1 MKNKQL
7 DVILIVIL
15 LAALILNTYNI
26 WQDDTAN
33 QYYLAA
39 VKSMTQSFHNFFFA
53 SFDSSG
59 FVSVDKPPVVLWI
72 QTIFAKI
79 FGVHTWSVILPQA
92 LAGAGSVY
100 LLYAMVKPKFG
111 KGAARISALV
121 MALTPIA
128 VAVSRTNNIDSM
140 LVFTL
145 LLGTWCLMKAV
156 KQGRLIWLLTAF
168 GLIGLGFN
176 MKMLQAFMVLPAF
189 LLFYLI
195 AAHANWKKKIVSAVL
210 SLIVLTGVSL
220 SWALAVDY
228 TSADSR
234 PYVGSSQT
242 NSVLELAFGY
252 NGTER
257 LLGQTTG
264 NARGDMNGFGGDM
277 QQPNGNAQ
285 AQNGNSSSGGSN
297 GQNGAMQP
305 PAAGSA
311 TNGNAQTQDG
321 NSSSGGSNGQN
332 GAMQPPGAG
341 SATNGNAQTQDGNSS
356 SDDSNGQNG
365 AMQPPGAGGSA
376 DGGSQGANGGS
387 QPPTGGG
394 PGGGNG
400 GLVGNGGPGVGQGG
414 GQSMN
419 MFGTGDA
426 GPLRLFQSALSGQIS
441 WMLPFSLFG
450 LLGMIISWFRSRREK
465 AGEMKETIFWA
476 AWLFPVAGFFS
487 IAGFFHHY
495 YLIMLAPPIA
505 ALSGIGWYAM
515 YGLYKNHKDW
525 ASYLLPA
532 SVLTT
537 AAFQVYIL
545 SAYTSQIGSA
555 WMYVM
560 GILGLGVTIALLML
574 KRSHPYGKQL
584 TIISLCVLLLTP
596 VYWSATPILYGGNSV
611 LPESGPQLQSSNGGG
626 MFSSDVNTGLLTYLR
641 KNNSGEEY
649 LFATL
654 TTVTAAPYIINADE
668 NVMALGGFNG
678 TDPILSVSELKNL
691 VKERKVKYFLISDD
705 NSGNSE
711 LVSWIKENGTE
722 ISSDEYSS
730 TTNST
735 DSSAQQGTRGGPGG
749 GQRQTLY
756 KVEL

>member
-1 MKNKQL
+1 MMKIKNKQL
-7 DVILIVIL
+7 DVILVLIL

-26 WQDDTAN
+26 WQDDASN

-39 VKSMTQSFHNFFFA
+39 VKSMTQSFHNFFFV

-59 FVSVDKPPVVLWI
+59 FVSVDKPPLVLWI

-100 LLYAMVKPKFG
+100 LLYALIKPKFG

-128 VAVSRTNNIDSM
+128 VAVSRTNNVDSM

-156 KQGRLIWLLTAF
+156 KQGRLTWLLAAF

-195 AAHANWKKKIVSAVL
+195 AAHAKWKKKIVSAVL

-228 TSADSR
+228 TSAGSR

-285 AQNGNSSSGGSN
+285 AQDGNSSSGGSN

-305 PAAGSA
+305 PAAGGA
-311 TNGNAQTQDG
+311 TDG
-321 NSSSGGSNGQN
+321 S
-332 GAMQPPGAG
+332 
-341 SATNGNAQTQDGNSS
+341 
-356 SDDSNGQNG
+356 
-365 AMQPPGAGGSA
+365 
-376 DGGSQGANGGS
+376 SQGANGS
-387 QPPTGGG
+387 SHPPTGGG
-394 PGGGNG
+394 PGG
-400 GLVGNGGPGVGQGG
+400 GQGG

-441 WMLPFSLFG
+441 WMLPFALFG
-450 LLGMIISWFRSRREK
+450 LLGMIISWFRSREK
-465 AGEMKETIFWA
+465 TGEMKETIFWA
-476 AWLFPVAGFFS
+476 AWLVPVAGFFS

-505 ALSGIGWYAM
+505 ALSGVGWYAM

-532 SVLTT
+532 AVLTT

-545 SAYTSQIGSA
+545 SAYTNQIGSA

-560 GILGLGVTIALLML
+560 GIGGLGVTIALLML
-574 KRSHPYGKQL
+574 KRIHPFGKQL

-611 LPESGPQLQSSNGGG
+611 LPESGPQLQNSNGGG
-626 MFSSDVNTGLLTYLR
+626 MFSSDVDTGLLTYLR
-641 KNNSGEEY
+641 ENNTGEDY

-691 VKERKVKYFLISDD
+691 VKEGKVKYFLISDD

-722 ISSDEYSS
+722 ISSDQYRS

>member
-1 MKNKQL
+1 MKIKKP
-7 DVILIVIL
+7 DFILASIL

-26 WQDDTAN
+26 WQDDAAN

-39 VKSMTQSFHNFFFA
+39 VKSMTQNFHNFFYA
-53 SFDSSG
+53 SFDPSG
-59 FVSVDKPPVVLWI
+59 FVSVDKPPLVLWI

-92 LAGAGSVY
+92 LAGVGSVY
-100 LLYAMVKPKFG
+100 LLYIMIKPRFG

-128 VAVSRTNNIDSM
+128 AAVSRTNNIDSM

-145 LLGTWCLMKAV
+145 LFSTWCLMRAV
-156 KQGRLIWLLTAF
+156 KQGKLIWLLAAF
-168 GLIGLGFN
+168 GLVGLGFN

-195 AAHANWKKKIVSAVL
+195 AAKAKWKKKIISAVL
-210 SLIVLTGVSL
+210 SLIVLTGIAL
-220 SWALAVDY
+220 SWAFVVDY

-264 NARGDMNGFGGDM
+264 NMNGFRGDMQAPGGNG
-277 QQPNGNAQ
+277 
-285 AQNGNSSSGGSN
+285 SSDGHS
-297 GQNGAMQP
+297 
-305 PAAGSA
+305 
-311 TNGNAQTQDG
+311 QTQDG
-321 NSSSGGSNGQN
+321 NT
-332 GAMQPPGAG
+332 P
-341 SATNGNAQTQDGNSS
+341 
-356 SDDSNGQNG
+356 
-365 AMQPPGAGGSA
+365 
-376 DGGSQGANGGS
+376 NGG
-387 QPPTGGG
+387 QGGPGGGKGG

-400 GLVGNGGPGVGQGG
+400 GG

-441 WMLPFSLFG
+441 WMLPFALFG
-450 LLGMIISWFRSRREK
+450 LLGMIISWFRDRREK
-465 AGEMKETIFWA
+465 ADEMKETLFWA
-476 AWLFPVAGFFS
+476 AWLVPVAGFFS

-515 YGLYKNHKDW
+515 YGLYKNQKDW

-532 SVLTT
+532 AVLIT

-545 SAYTSQIGSA
+545 SGYTEQIGSA
-555 WMYVM
+555 WMYVLA
-560 GILGLGVTIALLML
+560 ILGLGVTIALLMFR
-574 KRSHPYGKQL
+574 RSHPFGKQL
-584 TIISLCVLLLTP
+584 TIISLFILLLTP
-596 VYWSATPILYGGNSV
+596 VYWSATPLLYGGNSV
-611 LPESGPQLQSSNGGG
+611 LPESGPQQKSSMGGRGGG
-626 MFSSDVNTGLLTYLR
+626 MFSSEVDEGLLSYLR
-641 KNNSGEEY
+641 EQNTGEEY

-654 TTVTAAPYIINADE
+654 TTVTAAPYIIHADE
-668 NVMALGGFNG
+668 SVMALGGFNG
-678 TDPILSVSELKNL
+678 TDPILTVGELKNL
-691 VKERKVKYFLISDD
+691 VKEGKVKYFLISDD
-705 NSGNSE
+705 SGNSQ

-730 TTNST
+730 SSSNT
-735 DSSAQQGTRGGPGG
+735 DSTAQQGMRGGPGG
-749 GQRQTLY
+749 GQRETLY
-756 KVEL
+756 EVEL

>member
-1 MKNKQL
+1 MMKIKNKQL
-7 DVILIVIL
+7 DVILILIL
-15 LAALILNTYNI
+15 LATLILNTYNI

-59 FVSVDKPPVVLWI
+59 FVSVDKPPLVLWI

-79 FGVHTWSVILPQA
+79 FGLQTWSVILPQA
-92 LAGAGSVY
+92 LAEAGSVY
-100 LLYAMVKPKFG
+100 LLYALIKPKFG

-156 KQGRLIWLLTAF
+156 KQGRLIWLLAAF

-195 AAHANWKKKIVSAVL
+195 ATHANWKKKIVSAVL
-210 SLIVLTGVSL
+210 SLIVLTGISL

-285 AQNGNSSSGGSN
+285 AQ
-297 GQNGAMQP
+297 
-305 PAAGSA
+305 
-311 TNGNAQTQDG
+311 DG
-321 NSSSGGSNGQN
+321 NGSSGGSNGQN
-332 GAMQPPGAG
+332 GAMQPPGA
-341 SATNGNAQTQDGNSS
+341 S
-356 SDDSNGQNG
+356 
-365 AMQPPGAGGSA
+365 GSA
-376 DGGSQGANGGS
+376 DGSSQGANGGN

-394 PGGGNG
+394 PGG
-400 GLVGNGGPGVGQGG
+400 GQGG

-441 WMLPFSLFG
+441 WMLPFALFG

-465 AGEMKETIFWA
+465 TGEMKETIFWA
-476 AWLFPVAGFFS
+476 AWLVPVAGFFS

-532 SVLTT
+532 AVLMT

-545 SAYTSQIGSA
+545 SAYTNQIGSA

-560 GILGLGVTIALLML
+560 GILGLGATIALLML
-574 KRSHPYGKQL
+574 KRSHPFGKQL

-596 VYWSATPILYGGNSV
+596 LYWSATPILYGGNSV

-626 MFSSDVNTGLLTYLR
+626 MFSSDVDTGMLTYLR
-641 KNNSGEEY
+641 ENNTGEDY

-691 VKERKVKYFLISDD
+691 VKEGKVKYFLIGDN

-749 GQRQTLY
+749 RPQQTLY

>member
-7 DVILIVIL
+7 DVILVLIL

-26 WQDDTAN
+26 WQDDAAN

-39 VKSMTQSFHNFFFA
+39 VKSMTQSFHNFLFA

-59 FVSVDKPPVVLWI
+59 FVSVDKPPLVLWI

-100 LLYAMVKPKFG
+100 LLYALIKPKFG

-156 KQGRLIWLLTAF
+156 KQGRLTWLLAAF

-195 AAHANWKKKIVSAVL
+195 AAHAKWKKKIVSAVL

-228 TSADSR
+228 TSAGSR

-285 AQNGNSSSGGSN
+285 TQDGNSSSGGSN

-305 PAAGSA
+305 PAAGGA
-311 TNGNAQTQDG
+311 TDG
-321 NSSSGGSNGQN
+321 S
-332 GAMQPPGAG
+332 
-341 SATNGNAQTQDGNSS
+341 
-356 SDDSNGQNG
+356 
-365 AMQPPGAGGSA
+365 
-376 DGGSQGANGGS
+376 SQGANGSS

-394 PGGGNG
+394 PGG
-400 GLVGNGGPGVGQGG
+400 GQGG

-441 WMLPFSLFG
+441 WMLPFALFG
-450 LLGMIISWFRSRREK
+450 LLGMIISWFRSREK
-465 AGEMKETIFWA
+465 TGEMKETIFWA
-476 AWLFPVAGFFS
+476 AWLVPVAGFFS

-505 ALSGIGWYAM
+505 ALSGVGWYAM

-532 SVLTT
+532 AVLTT

-545 SAYTSQIGSA
+545 SAYTNQIGSA

-560 GILGLGVTIALLML
+560 GILGLGATISLLML
-574 KRSHPYGKQL
+574 KRSHPLGKQL

-611 LPESGPQLQSSNGGG
+611 LPESGPQLQRSNGGG
-626 MFSSDVNTGLLTYLR
+626 MFSSDVDTGLLTYLR
-641 KNNSGEEY
+641 EHHTGEEY

-691 VKERKVKYFLISDD
+691 VKEGKVKYFLISDD
-705 NSGNSE
+705 NSGNRE

-722 ISSDEYSS
+722 ISSDQYRS

>member
-1 MKNKQL
+1 MMKIKKP
-7 DVILIVIL
+7 DFILAAIL

-26 WQDDTAN
+26 WQDDAAN

-39 VKSMTQSFHNFFFA
+39 VKSMTQSFHNFFYA
-53 SFDSSG
+53 SFDPSG
-59 FVSVDKPPVVLWI
+59 FVSVDKPPLVLWI

-92 LAGAGSVY
+92 LAGVGSVY
-100 LLYAMVKPKFG
+100 LLYIMIKPRFG

-128 VAVSRTNNIDSM
+128 AAVSRTNNIDSM

-145 LLGTWCLMKAV
+145 LFSTWCLMRAL
-156 KQGRLIWLLTAF
+156 KQGKLIWLLAAF
-168 GLIGLGFN
+168 GLVGLGFN

-195 AAHANWKKKIVSAVL
+195 AAKAKWKKKIISAVL
-210 SLIVLTGVSL
+210 SLIVLTGISL
-220 SWALAVDY
+220 SWAFVVDY

-277 QQPNGNAQ
+277 QAPGGKNSSDGNSQ
-285 AQNGNSSSGGSN
+285 AQDGNKSSDGSN
-297 GQNGAMQP
+297 GQNGNMPNGSMQP
-305 PAAGSA
+305 PG
-311 TNGNAQTQDG
+311 GNDSSDGHSQTQDG
-321 NSSSGGSNGQN
+321 NTPNGG
-332 GAMQPPGAG
+332 MQPP
-341 SATNGNAQTQDGNSS
+341 
-356 SDDSNGQNG
+356 
-365 AMQPPGAGGSA
+365 
-376 DGGSQGANGGS
+376 NGG
-387 QPPTGGG
+387 QGG

-400 GLVGNGGPGVGQGG
+400 GPGGGNGG

-441 WMLPFSLFG
+441 WMLPFALFG
-450 LLGMIISWFRSRREK
+450 LLGMIISWFRDRREK
-465 AGEMKETIFWA
+465 ADEMKETLFWA
-476 AWLFPVAGFFS
+476 AWLVPVAGFFS

-515 YGLYKNHKDW
+515 YGLYKNQKDW

-532 SVLTT
+532 AVLIT

-545 SAYTSQIGSA
+545 SSYTEQIGSA
-555 WMYVM
+555 WMSVLA
-560 GILGLGVTIALLML
+560 ILGLGVTIALLML
-574 KRSHPYGKQL
+574 KRSHPFGKQL
-584 TIISLCVLLLTP
+584 TIISLFILLLTP
-596 VYWSATPILYGGNSV
+596 VYWSATPLLYGGNSV
-611 LPESGPQLQSSNGGG
+611 LPESGPQLKSSMGGSGGG
-626 MFSSDVNTGLLTYLR
+626 MFSSEMDEGLLSYLR
-641 KNNSGEEY
+641 EQNTGEEY

-668 NVMALGGFNG
+668 SVMALGGFNG
-678 TDPILSVSELKNL
+678 TDPILTVSELKNL
-691 VKERKVKYFLISDD
+691 VKEGKVKYFLISD

-722 ISSDEYSS
+722 IASDEYSS
-730 TTNST
+730 PSSNT
-735 DSSAQQGTRGGPGG
+735 DSTTQQGMRGGPGG
-749 GQRQTLY
+749 RQQETLY

>member
-7 DVILIVIL
+7 DVILILIL
-15 LAALILNTYNI
+15 LATLILNTYNI

-59 FVSVDKPPVVLWI
+59 FVSVDKPPLVLWI

-79 FGVHTWSVILPQA
+79 FGVQTWSVILPQA
-92 LAGAGSVY
+92 LAEAGSVY
-100 LLYAMVKPKFG
+100 LLYALIKPKFG

-156 KQGRLIWLLTAF
+156 KQGRLIWLLAAF

-210 SLIVLTGVSL
+210 SLIVLTGISL

-305 PAAGSA
+305 PDASGAMQPPGASGA
-311 TNGNAQTQDG
+311 TDGNAQAQDG
-321 NSSSGGSNGQN
+321 NSSSNGSNGQN
-332 GAMQPPGAG
+332 GAIQPP
-341 SATNGNAQTQDGNSS
+341 D
-356 SDDSNGQNG
+356 
-365 AMQPPGAGGSA
+365 AGGSA
-376 DGGSQGANGGS
+376 DGSSQGANGGN
-387 QPPTGGG
+387 QPPTGGR
-394 PGGGNG
+394 PGG
-400 GLVGNGGPGVGQGG
+400 GQGG

-419 MFGTGDA
+419 MFGTGDT

-441 WMLPFSLFG
+441 WMLPFALFG

-465 AGEMKETIFWA
+465 TNEMTETIFWA
-476 AWLFPVAGFFS
+476 AWLVPVAGFFS

-495 YLIMLAPPIA
+495 YLTMLAPPIA
-505 ALSGIGWYAM
+505 ALSGVGWYAM

-532 SVLTT
+532 AVLTT

-545 SAYTSQIGSA
+545 SAYTNQIGSA

-574 KRSHPYGKQL
+574 KRSHPFGKQL

-596 VYWSATPILYGGNSV
+596 LYWSATPILYGGNSV

-626 MFSSDVNTGLLTYLR
+626 MFSSDVDTGLLTYLR
-641 KNNSGEEY
+641 ENNTGEDY

-654 TTVTAAPYIINADE
+654 TTVTAAPYIINAGE

-691 VKERKVKYFLISDD
+691 VKEGKVKYFLIGDN

-749 GQRQTLY
+749 RPQQTLY

>member
-7 DVILIVIL
+7 DVILVLIL

-26 WQDDTAN
+26 WLDDAAN

-92 LAGAGSVY
+92 LAGAGSIY
-100 LLYAMVKPKFG
+100 LLYALIKPKFG

-156 KQGRLIWLLTAF
+156 KQGRLIWLLAAF

-176 MKMLQAFMVLPAF
+176 MKMFQAFMVLPAF

-210 SLIVLTGVSL
+210 SLIVLTGISL

-285 AQNGNSSSGGSN
+285 AQNGNRSSGG
-297 GQNGAMQP
+297 
-305 PAAGSA
+305 
-311 TNGNAQTQDG
+311 
-321 NSSSGGSNGQN
+321 
-332 GAMQPPGAG
+332 
-341 SATNGNAQTQDGNSS
+341 
-356 SDDSNGQNG
+356 SNGQNG

-376 DGGSQGANGGS
+376 DGSSQGANGGS
-387 QPPTGGG
+387 QPPGG
-394 PGGGNG
+394 
-400 GLVGNGGPGVGQGG
+400 GQGG

-441 WMLPFSLFG
+441 WMLPFALLG
-450 LLGMIISWFRSRREK
+450 LLGTIITWFRGRREK
-465 AGEMKETIFWA
+465 AGEMKETIFWS
-476 AWLFPVAGFFS
+476 AWLVPVAGFFS

-495 YLIMLAPPIA
+495 YLIMMAPPIA

-515 YGLYKNHKDW
+515 YGLYNNHKDW

-532 SVLTT
+532 AVLTT

-545 SAYTSQIGSA
+545 SAYTNQIGSA

-574 KRSHPYGKQL
+574 KRRHPFGKQL

-626 MFSSDVNTGLLTYLR
+626 MFSSDVDTGLLTYLR
-641 KNNSGEEY
+641 ENNTGEEY

-654 TTVTAAPYIINADE
+654 TTVTAATYIINADE

-691 VKERKVKYFLISDD
+691 IKKGRVKYFLISE

-722 ISSDEYSS
+722 ISSDQYSS
-730 TTNST
+730 T
-735 DSSAQQGTRGGPGG
+735 DSFAQQCARGGPGG

>member
-7 DVILIVIL
+7 DVILILIL

-26 WQDDTAN
+26 WQDDAAN

-39 VKSMTQSFHNFFFA
+39 VKSMTQSLHNFFFA

-100 LLYAMVKPKFG
+100 LLYALIKPKFG

-156 KQGRLIWLLTAF
+156 KQGRLLWLLAAF

-210 SLIVLTGVSL
+210 SLIVLTGVSF

-285 AQNGNSSSGGSN
+285 AQNGNRSS
-297 GQNGAMQP
+297 
-305 PAAGSA
+305 
-311 TNGNAQTQDG
+311 D
-321 NSSSGGSNGQN
+321 GSNGQN

-341 SATNGNAQTQDGNSS
+341 SATDGNAQTQDGNRS
-356 SDDSNGQNG
+356 SDGSDGQNG
-365 AMQPPGAGGSA
+365 AMQPPGAGGSS
-376 DGGSQGANGGS
+376 DGSSQGANGGS

-394 PGGGNG
+394 PGG
-400 GLVGNGGPGVGQGG
+400 GQGG

-441 WMLPFSLFG
+441 WMLPFALFG

-476 AWLFPVAGFFS
+476 AWLVPVAGFFS

-515 YGLYKNHKDW
+515 YGLYKNQKDW

-537 AAFQVYIL
+537 AVFQVYIL

-574 KRSHPYGKQL
+574 KRSHPFGKQL

-626 MFSSDVNTGLLTYLR
+626 MFSSDVDTGLLTYLR
-641 KNNSGEEY
+641 ENNTGEEY

-678 TDPILSVSELKNL
+678 TDPILPVSELKNL
-691 VKERKVKYFLISDD
+691 VKEGKVKYFLISDD

-722 ISSDEYSS
+722 ISSDEYNS
-730 TTNST
+730 TTNNS

-749 GQRQTLY
+749 GQQQTLY

>member
-7 DVILIVIL
+7 DVILILIL
-15 LAALILNTYNI
+15 LATLILNTYNI

-59 FVSVDKPPVVLWI
+59 FVSVDKPPLVLWI

-79 FGVHTWSVILPQA
+79 FGLQTWSVILPQA
-92 LAGAGSVY
+92 LAEAGSVY
-100 LLYAMVKPKFG
+100 LLYALIKPKFG

-156 KQGRLIWLLTAF
+156 KQGRLIWLLAAF

-195 AAHANWKKKIVSAVL
+195 ATHANWKKKIVSAVL
-210 SLIVLTGVSL
+210 SLIVLTGISL

-285 AQNGNSSSGGSN
+285 AQ
-297 GQNGAMQP
+297 
-305 PAAGSA
+305 
-311 TNGNAQTQDG
+311 DG
-321 NSSSGGSNGQN
+321 NGSSGGSNGQN
-332 GAMQPPGAG
+332 GAMQPPGA
-341 SATNGNAQTQDGNSS
+341 S
-356 SDDSNGQNG
+356 
-365 AMQPPGAGGSA
+365 GSA
-376 DGGSQGANGGS
+376 DGSSQGANGGN

-394 PGGGNG
+394 PGG
-400 GLVGNGGPGVGQGG
+400 GQGG

-441 WMLPFSLFG
+441 WMLPFALFG

-465 AGEMKETIFWA
+465 TGEMKETIFWA
-476 AWLFPVAGFFS
+476 AWLVPVAGFFS

-532 SVLTT
+532 AVLMT

-545 SAYTSQIGSA
+545 SAYTNQIGSA

-560 GILGLGVTIALLML
+560 GILGLGATIALLML
-574 KRSHPYGKQL
+574 KRSHPFGKQL

-596 VYWSATPILYGGNSV
+596 LYWSATPILYGGNSV

-626 MFSSDVNTGLLTYLR
+626 MFSSDVDTGMLTYLR
-641 KNNSGEEY
+641 ENNTGEDY

-691 VKERKVKYFLISDD
+691 VKEGKVKYFLIGDN

-749 GQRQTLY
+749 RPQQTLY